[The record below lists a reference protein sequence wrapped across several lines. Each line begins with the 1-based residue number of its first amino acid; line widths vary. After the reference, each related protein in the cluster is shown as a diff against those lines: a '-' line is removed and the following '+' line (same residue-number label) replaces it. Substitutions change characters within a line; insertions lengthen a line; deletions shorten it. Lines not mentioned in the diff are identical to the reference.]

1 MISNEFLW
9 KYNIGHEAFFFFFK
23 SRSLTIIKS
32 CCILYEVTFVFI
44 LLIKRNKQNLVAI
57 DRYSCLL

>member
-9 KYNIGHEAFFFFFK
+9 KYNIGHEAFFFFK

-32 CCILYEVTFVFI
+32 CCIFYEVTFVFI